1 MFNESN
7 TVEAYLHDLLSGLA
21 KSPSP
26 QPFSQGER
34 GFTGVQ
40 QPRAHYSPLPP
51 GERPG
56 VRGLGWHRVAGA
68 DIPRQPQ
75 DAFVEPWVREAL
87 IRLNPEI
94 AARPDLADEVLYRL
108 RAIVLSVRSDGLIR
122 ANEEMTAWLRGERSM
137 PFGENN
143 AHVPVR
149 LIDFDPSASSGLDQN
164 QYVVTQQFTFR
175 AGPPSPPAPLPGGEG
190 SKYAERRADLVLLV
204 NGFPLVLIEAKT
216 PTRAAVSWVDG
227 ALQVHDD
234 YEKSV
239 PELFVCN
246 VFSVATEGKEYHYG
260 SLGLPVK
267 DWGPWRPDSP
277 LPPGEGLGVRERSPP
292 GEGSGVRERHD
303 PLPDDLKAF
312 ARQLRQ
318 GQTDAEQLIWRLLR
332 DRRLRG
338 MKFRRQHPVAPFVLD
353 FYCHEARLAVELD
366 GGQHV
371 ERTARDDERTAFLS
385 RQGIRV
391 LRFWNNDVLQNTEAV
406 LEAVWRALEKL
417 PSSPALLPGGEGRK
431 ALTPNPS
438 PGGLRSLTPNPSP
451 GGRGELS
458 GLQRAAESMLRPH
471 VVLDIL
477 ASFTLFATDKK
488 RRRIK
493 IICRYQ
499 QYEAAN
505 KIVERVLAGAPRKGL
520 IWHFQGS
527 GKSLLMVFAAQK
539 LRLHPRLK
547 NPTVLIVVDR
557 IDLDTQIT
565 GTFTGADIPNLEKA
579 DSREK
584 LRQLLAQ
591 DVRKIII
598 TTIFKFADVDT
609 EADGVLNPRGNIIA
623 LVDEAHRTQEGDL
636 GRKMRDALPNA
647 FLFGLTGTPINRFD
661 RNTFYAFGADED
673 EKGYL
678 SRYGFEESIRDG
690 ATLKLHFEPRLLEL
704 HIDKA
709 AIDAAFKEMTGGL
722 SDLDRD
728 TLGKTAAR
736 MSVLVKT
743 PERIRRV
750 CEDIVQHF
758 RNKVE
763 PNGFKGQIV
772 TFDRESCLLYK
783 AELDKLLPPE
793 ASAVVM
799 TVNSNELAYKPFARG
814 RDEEERLLDRFRDPG
829 DPLQLLI
836 VTAKLLT
843 GFDAPILQA
852 MYLDKPLRDHTLL
865 QAICRVNRTYSE
877 QKTHGLIV
885 DYLGIFDDVAR
896 ALEFDEKGITA
907 VVSNIQELKDRLP
920 EAMQKCLA
928 FFAGVDRGVEGY
940 EGLIAAQQCLPNNEV
955 RDHFAAAYSLLGKL
969 WEAISPDPV
978 LGQYERDYK
987 WLSQVYQSVRP
998 SSGHGKLIWH
1008 ALGAKTIE
1016 LIHQNVHVD
1025 AVRDDLDTLVLDA
1038 DLLEAV
1044 LSNPNKTKEIE
1055 IKVARRLR
1063 RHLGNPKFKA
1073 LSERLDALRDRFE
1086 SGVLNSVE
1094 FLKALLQLARE
1105 VLQAEKETPPEED
1118 EDRGKAAL
1126 TDLFN
1131 EVKTAETPI
1140 LVERVVADIDE
1151 IVRQVRF
1158 DGWQATSAGERLVKQ
1173 ALRKTLFKYRLHAD
1187 EELFEKAYSYIR
1199 QYY

>member
-1 MFNESN
+1 MSVFNESN
-7 TVEAYLHDLLSGLA
+7 TVEAYLYDLLSG
-21 KSPSP
+21 PSKP
-26 QPFSQGER
+26 VAVNTVREPES
-34 GFTGVQ
+34 
-40 QPRAHYSPLPP
+40 HY
-51 GERPG
+51 GRNHK
-56 VRGLGWHRVAGA
+56 GLGWRRIASA
-68 DIPRQPQ
+68 DFPRQPQ
-75 DAFVEPWVREAL
+75 DVLVEPWVREAL

-94 AARPDLADEVLYRL
+94 AAQPDRADEVLYKL
-108 RAIVLSVRSDGLIR
+108 RAIVLAVRSDGLIR
-122 ANEEMTAWLRGERSM
+122 ANEEMMAWIRGERSM
-137 PFGENN
+137 PFGQNN
-143 AHVPVR
+143 EHVPVR
-149 LIDFDPSASSGLDQN
+149 LIDFDNLDQN

-175 AGPPSPPAPLPGGEG
+175 AGS
-190 SKYAERRADLVLLV
+190 AERRADLMLVV
-204 NGFPLVLIEAKT
+204 NGLPLVLIEAKT

-234 YEKSV
+234 YEKFV

-246 VFSVATEGKEYHYG
+246 VFSVATEGKKYHYG

-267 DWGPWRPDSP
+267 DWGPWNLEDDGDALKHP
-277 LPPGEGLGVRERSPP
+277 LKGL
-292 GEGSGVRERHD
+292 
-303 PLPDDLKAF
+303 
-312 ARQLRQ
+312 
-318 GQTDAEQLIWRLLR
+318 
-332 DRRLRG
+332 
-338 MKFRRQHPVAPFVLD
+338 
-353 FYCHEARLAVELD
+353 
-366 GGQHV
+366 
-371 ERTARDDERTAFLS
+371 
-385 RQGIRV
+385 
-391 LRFWNNDVLQNTEAV
+391 
-406 LEAVWRALEKL
+406 KL
-417 PSSPALLPGGEGRK
+417 
-431 ALTPNPS
+431 
-438 PGGLRSLTPNPSP
+438 
-451 GGRGELS
+451 
-458 GLQRAAESMLRPH
+458 AAESMLRPH

-477 ASFTLFATDKK
+477 SNFTLFATDKK
-488 RRRIK
+488 KRRIK

-505 KIVERVLAGAPRKGL
+505 KIVERVLAGYPKKGL

-579 DSREK
+579 DTREK
-584 LRQLLAQ
+584 LQQLLAQ

-598 TTIFKFADVDT
+598 TTIFKFG
-609 EADGVLNPRGNIIA
+609 EADGALNERSNIIA

-636 GRKMRDALPNA
+636 GRKMRDALPKA

-661 RNTFYAFGADED
+661 KNTFYAFGADED
-673 EKGYL
+673 AKGYM

-722 SDLDRD
+722 SDLDKD
-728 TLGKTAAR
+728 NLGKTAAK
-736 MSVLVKT
+736 MAVLVKT

-758 RNKVE
+758 QSKVE

-772 TFDRESCLLYK
+772 TFDRESCLLFK
-783 AELDKLLPPE
+783 TELDKLLPPE
-793 ASAVVM
+793 ASEIVM
-799 TVNSNELAYKPFARG
+799 TVNANEPQYKPFARS
-814 RDEEERLLDRFRDPG
+814 RDEEERLLDRFRDPN
-829 DPLQLLI
+829 DPLKLII
-836 VTAKLLT
+836 VTSKLLT

-885 DYLGIFDDVAR
+885 DYLGIFDDVAK
-896 ALEFDEKGITA
+896 ALEFDDKSVTA

-928 FFAGVDRGVEGY
+928 FFAGVDRTMEGY

-955 RDHFAAAYSLLGKL
+955 RDNFAGAFSLLNKL
-969 WEAISPDPV
+969 WEAISPDPI
-978 LGQYERDYK
+978 LGEYEKDYK
-987 WLSQVYQSVRP
+987 WLSQVYQSVQP

-1008 ALGAKTIE
+1008 SLGAKTIE

-1044 LSNPNKTKEIE
+1044 LSNPDPKKAKEIE

-1063 RHLGNPKFKA
+1063 KHLGNPKFKA

-1094 FLKALLQLARE
+1094 FLKQLLQLAKE
-1105 VLQAEKETPPEED
+1105 VLQAEKEVPPEDD

-1126 TDLFN
+1126 TELFN

-1140 LVERVVADIDE
+1140 MVERVVADIDE
-1151 IVRQVRF
+1151 IVRLVRF
-1158 DGWQATSAGERLVKQ
+1158 PGWQDTLAGEREIKK
-1173 ALRKTLFKYRLHAD
+1173 ALRKSLFKYKLHAD

>member
-1 MFNESN
+1 MAFNEAN
-7 TVEAYLHDLLSGLA
+7 TVEAYVRDLLAGPIKATPASAVREPLPSYG
-21 KSPSP
+21 PSP
-26 QPFSQGER
+26 KGIGWR
-34 GFTGVQ
+34 
-40 QPRAHYSPLPP
+40 YSAPS
-51 GERPG
+51 E
-56 VRGLGWHRVAGA
+56 V
-68 DIPRQPQ
+68 PRQIQ
-75 DAFVEPWVREAL
+75 EVLVEPWLRDTL

-94 AARPDLADEVLYRL
+94 AAQPDRADEVLYKL

-122 ANEEMTAWLRGERSM
+122 ANEEMTAWMRGERSM
-137 PFGENN
+137 PFGANN
-143 AHVPVR
+143 EHVPVR
-149 LIDFDPSASSGLDQN
+149 LIDLEDPTQN
-164 QYVVTQQFTFR
+164 QYIVTQQFIYR
-175 AGPPSPPAPLPGGEG
+175 AGPT
-190 SKYAERRADLVLLV
+190 ERRADLVLLV
-204 NGFPLVLIEAKT
+204 NGLPLVLIEAKT
-216 PTRAAVSWVDG
+216 PVKKCISWVDG
-227 ALQVHDD
+227 AVQVHDD
-234 YEKSV
+234 YEKFV

-246 VFSVATEGKEYHYG
+246 VFSVATEGKAYHFG
-260 SLGLPVK
+260 SIGLPVK
-267 DWGPWRPDSP
+267 DWGPWNLDGAEDHTQHHP
-277 LPPGEGLGVRERSPP
+277 LKS
-292 GEGSGVRERHD
+292 
-303 PLPDDLKAF
+303 LKA
-312 ARQLRQ
+312 
-318 GQTDAEQLIWRLLR
+318 
-332 DRRLRG
+332 
-338 MKFRRQHPVAPFVLD
+338 
-353 FYCHEARLAVELD
+353 
-366 GGQHV
+366 
-371 ERTARDDERTAFLS
+371 S
-385 RQGIRV
+385 
-391 LRFWNNDVLQNTEAV
+391 
-406 LEAVWRALEKL
+406 
-417 PSSPALLPGGEGRK
+417 
-431 ALTPNPS
+431 
-438 PGGLRSLTPNPSP
+438 
-451 GGRGELS
+451 
-458 GLQRAAESMLRPH
+458 AESMLRPH

-477 ASFTLFATDKK
+477 ASFTIFATDKK
-488 RRRIK
+488 KRRIK

-499 QYEAAN
+499 QFEAAN
-505 KIVERVLAGAPRKGL
+505 KIVERVLTGYPKKGL

-539 LRLHPRLK
+539 LRLHAGLK

-579 DSREK
+579 DTREK
-584 LRQLLAQ
+584 LQQLLAQ

-598 TTIFKFADVDT
+598 TTIFKFG
-609 EADGVLNPRGNIIA
+609 EAPNGKAGALNERSNIIA

-661 RNTFYAFGADED
+661 KNTFYAFGADED
-673 EKGYL
+673 AKGYM

-690 ATLKLHFEPRLLEL
+690 ATLKLHFEPRLVEL

-722 SDLDRD
+722 SDLDKD
-728 TLGKTAAR
+728 NLGKTAAK
-736 MSVLVKT
+736 MAVLVKT
-743 PERIRRV
+743 PERIRHV

-758 RNKVE
+758 QSKVE

-783 AELDKLLPPE
+783 TELDKLLPPE
-793 ASAVVM
+793 ASDVVM
-799 TVNSNELAYKPFARG
+799 TVNANEPQYKPFARG
-814 RDEEERLLDRFRDPG
+814 RDEEERLLDRFRDAN
-829 DPLQLLI
+829 DPLKLLI
-836 VTAKLLT
+836 VTSKLLT

-885 DYLGIFDDVAR
+885 DYLGIFDDVAK

-928 FFAGVDRGVEGY
+928 FFAGVDRAVEGY
-940 EGLIAAQQCLPNNEV
+940 EGLIAAQQCLPNNTV
-955 RDHFAAAYSLLGKL
+955 RDNFAGEYSLLGKL
-969 WEAISPDPV
+969 WEAISPDTI
-978 LGQYERDYK
+978 LGQYEKDYK
-987 WLSQVYQSVRP
+987 WLSQVYQSVQP

-1008 ALGAKTIE
+1008 SLGAKTIE

-1044 LSNPNKTKEIE
+1044 LSNPDPKKAKEIE

-1063 RHLGNPKFKA
+1063 KHLGNPKFKA

-1094 FLKALLQLARE
+1094 FLKQLLQIAKE
-1105 VLQAEKETPPEED
+1105 VLQAEKEIPPEED

-1126 TDLFN
+1126 TELFA

-1140 LVERVVADIDE
+1140 MVERVVTDIDE
-1151 IVRQVRF
+1151 IVRLVRF
-1158 DGWQATSAGERLVKQ
+1158 PGWQDTLAGEREIKK
-1173 ALRKTLFKYRLHAD
+1173 ALRKALFKYKLHAD
-1187 EELFEKAYSYIR
+1187 EELFEKAYNYIR